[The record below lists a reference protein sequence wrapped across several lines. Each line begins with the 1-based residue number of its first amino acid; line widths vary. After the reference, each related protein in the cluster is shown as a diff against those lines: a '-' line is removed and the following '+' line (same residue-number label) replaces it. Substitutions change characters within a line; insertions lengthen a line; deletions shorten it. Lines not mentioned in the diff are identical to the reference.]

1 MDACF
6 LQLSRMSSVTTAQT
20 LNSSSI
26 AVETQLVKSDI
37 CSIVGLAAWALK
49 QPALVKPTT
58 TAVATVKNLGITSAP
73 KG

>member
-6 LQLSRMSSVTTAQT
+6 LKLSRMSSVTTAQT

-49 QPALVKPTT
+49 QPVLVKPT